1 MASRMFL
8 RKHKINFFQ
17 IHAGVQLPLEP
28 RESSVPGTRRGAAAF
43 GTLCVFC
50 HTKGCSPS
58 LGNQGRQLVTMQKG
72 FPLSSKQDYFNPCTK
87 WNKVI
92 SLTSK
97 YSLATE
103 SNGWKAS
110 SPVFNTKNVAA
121 RLNLPKGA
129 IRKYMY
135 LIHLSE
141 EKMTWGSNVIF
152 Y

>member
-1 MASRMFL
+1 MQRCSVL
-8 RKHKINFFQ
+8 WNPVNLLFQ
-17 IHAGVQLPLEP
+17 VHAEVLLFLEP
-28 RESSVPGTRRGAAAF
+28 
-43 GTLCVFC
+43 CVFSV
-50 HTKGCSPS
+50 TLKVAAQPEW
-58 LGNQGRQLVTMQKG
+58 QLVTMQKG

-110 SPVFNTKNVAA
+110 YPGFNTKNVAA

-141 EKMTWGSNVIF
+141 EKMAWGSNVIF